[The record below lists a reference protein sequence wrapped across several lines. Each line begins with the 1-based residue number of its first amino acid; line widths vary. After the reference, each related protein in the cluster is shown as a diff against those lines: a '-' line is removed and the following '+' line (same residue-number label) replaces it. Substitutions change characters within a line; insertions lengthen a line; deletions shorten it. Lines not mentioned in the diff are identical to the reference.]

1 MNIRRSLTAR
11 MVVLASALAVVVGLA
26 IGALLM
32 TIGDMRHAAR
42 QARHTAQVIA
52 AANRAEKQLLD
63 LETGARGYALTRDER
78 FLGPWRSARATLPR
92 QAEGL
97 SALVGDDAAEQA
109 LVQQIAAGIRGYV
122 DEFSV
127 PLVNAVRTGARRPAE
142 TAGKLR
148 VDALRTQFARF
159 DATEQRRA
167 DRRRTASDDAAVR
180 AVTVGIVVLVLVV
193 ALLFAFAAYVGR
205 WVAVPIRRVAA
216 AADRLAT
223 GDLAARVPVRGQ
235 DEVAQLAGS
244 FNAMGDALQA
254 SHDELDSQQSEL
266 EIQTAELEDQ
276 QQQLSSANDEL
287 RAQRDELEHITAS
300 LAGETERQRLFG
312 DFADALAVGAAL
324 PERSKT
330 TLRVMA
336 EAADAQ
342 VGALYVADAAQEGA
356 YELVETLGLDAA
368 ALPGHVRD
376 GDGLAGR
383 ALTERRCVQTGH
395 DAATLRVMAFGR
407 EVAVRQEVHVPLV
420 YGERLVGV
428 ASLGR
433 TAAGT
438 VDERACERLSD
449 LAAMAAVSIANALVT
464 TRAQGLAGINR
475 AVLDTVRDGIL
486 MTNDRGVVV
495 LANPRAHEFTEAI
508 LGVTIAEA
516 EPLEPT
522 DIAAR
527 FADAEGFLAA
537 ADAIAANPD
546 EARVDELEVT
556 ETGRVFERYSAPVY
570 GEGGERLGR
579 TTVIREV
586 TAEREAENLK
596 NELMATVSHELRTP
610 LASIVGFTE
619 LMLVRE
625 PEPEERRSHL
635 QIVHREAQRLAE
647 LIDDFLDLQLI
658 GESGRLPLSRRPVD
672 LRPLVSDQARVFT
685 AQSGAHTL
693 DVRLPEAPLVT
704 EADPSRLK
712 QVVANLLSNAIKYSP
727 EGGEIG
733 VEGWVRDDVVGIAVS
748 DNGLGIPHAQQQ
760 RVFERFYRAPGA
772 TERAIG
778 GTGLGLALSREI
790 VEAHQGR
797 MGFESVEGRGSRFWF
812 ELPAIDDRA
821 DGPNGTDGAGA

>member
-1 MNIRRSLTAR
+1 
-11 MVVLASALAVVVGLA
+11 
-26 IGALLM
+26 
-32 TIGDMRHAAR
+32 
-42 QARHTAQVIA
+42 
-52 AANRAEKQLLD
+52 
-63 LETGARGYALTRDER
+63 
-78 FLGPWRSARATLPR
+78 
-92 QAEGL
+92 
-97 SALVGDDAAEQA
+97 
-109 LVQQIAAGIRGYV
+109 
-122 DEFSV
+122 
-127 PLVNAVRTGARRPAE
+127 
-142 TAGKLR
+142 
-148 VDALRTQFARF
+148 
-159 DATEQRRA
+159 
-167 DRRRTASDDAAVR
+167 
-180 AVTVGIVVLVLVV
+180 
-193 ALLFAFAAYVGR
+193 
-205 WVAVPIRRVAA
+205 
-216 AADRLAT
+216 
-223 GDLAARVPVRGQ
+223 
-235 DEVAQLAGS
+235 
-244 FNAMGDALQA
+244 
-254 SHDELDSQQSEL
+254 
-266 EIQTAELEDQ
+266 
-276 QQQLSSANDEL
+276 
-287 RAQRDELEHITAS
+287 
-300 LAGETERQRLFG
+300 
-312 DFADALAVGAAL
+312 
-324 PERSKT
+324 
-330 TLRVMA
+330 
-336 EAADAQ
+336 
-342 VGALYVADAAQEGA
+342 
-356 YELVETLGLDAA
+356 
-368 ALPGHVRD
+368 
-376 GDGLAGR
+376 
-383 ALTERRCVQTGH
+383 
-395 DAATLRVMAFGR
+395 
-407 EVAVRQEVHVPLV
+407 
-420 YGERLVGV
+420 
-428 ASLGR
+428 
-433 TAAGT
+433 
-438 VDERACERLSD
+438 
-449 LAAMAAVSIANALVT
+449 MAAVSIANALVT

-486 MTNDRGVVV
+486 LTNDRGVVV

-522 DIAAR
+522 DVAAR

-537 ADAIAANPD
+537 AEAIAANPD
-546 EARVDELEVT
+546 ESRVDELEVT
-556 ETGRVFERYSAPVY
+556 ETGRVFERYSAPVH

-658 GESGRLPLSRRPVD
+658 GESGRLPLSRRPLD

-748 DNGLGIPHAQQQ
+748 DNGLGIPRAQQQ

-812 ELPAIDDRA
+812 ELPAVDGRA
-821 DGPNGTDGAGA
+821 DGPNGTGGAGA